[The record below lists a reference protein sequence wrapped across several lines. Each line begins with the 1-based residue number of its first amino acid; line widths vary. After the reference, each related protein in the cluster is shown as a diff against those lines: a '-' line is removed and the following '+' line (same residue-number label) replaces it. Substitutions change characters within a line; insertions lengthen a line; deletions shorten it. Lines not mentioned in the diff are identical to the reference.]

1 MAEATIPNTT
11 KRYGTRY
18 GATLKRR
25 LNVIEHVQRA
35 DQRCPSCNRLSAK
48 WKSVGMFECRKCGAK
63 FTGEAW
69 GVRQKVTFAEAAVD
83 DTKVEEEET
92 VEEAS

>member
-1 MAEATIPNTT
+1 MAEANKSDTT

-25 LNVIEHVQRA
+25 LNKIELVQRA
-35 DQRCPSCNRLSAK
+35 DQRCPTCNKLSAK
-48 WKSVGMFECRKCGAK
+48 WQSVGVFECRKCGAK

-69 GVRQKVTFAEAAVD
+69 GVRQKIAFAEAAVD
-83 DTKVEEEET
+83 DSPVEEEDTTE
-92 VEEAS
+92 EEA

>member
-1 MAEATIPNTT
+1 MAEALASNTT

-25 LNVIEHVQRA
+25 LNKIENVQRA
-35 DQRCPSCNRLSAK
+35 DQRCPRCNRPSAK
-48 WKSVGMFECRKCGAK
+48 WKSVGIFECRKCGAK

-69 GVRQKVTFAEAAVD
+69 GVRQKVAFAEAAVD
-83 DTKVEEEET
+83 DTKVEEET